1 MDAALDAVL
10 RVLPALALLLTNG
23 VILIWMLR
31 KVLGHL
37 HLRLGPTK
45 NGPFG
50 LTQTLFDVVKLVTKE
65 AIAPKNV
72 DKLLYYLAPL
82 IVFVPALLMYA
93 PLPFSE
99 TLVMADMEYGLI
111 FLFVM
116 SAIGPL
122 GVFLAGW
129 ASANKWSLLG
139 AVRSIGQQ
147 VFYEIPLLLSVIPI
161 VMITGSLNLVDISL
175 AQSGMWNIVWQFP
188 AFIIFFIAVLSELN
202 QPPFDLAEAE
212 TELIGGFGTE
222 YSAMKFGLMYLAEFS
237 NTFIAGALI
246 TTLFFGGFTLGP
258 FSGPVVF
265 ILKTYFWIFVIMIV
279 RGTMPRLRVDQ
290 QQLLNWKFLLP
301 ASLAWIMTSAVIL
314 KVVA

>member
-246 TTLFFGGFTLGP
+246 TTLFFGGFQLGP

-301 ASLAWIMTSAVIL
+301 ASLAWIMISAVIL

>member
-301 ASLAWIMTSAVIL
+301 ASLAWIMISAVIL